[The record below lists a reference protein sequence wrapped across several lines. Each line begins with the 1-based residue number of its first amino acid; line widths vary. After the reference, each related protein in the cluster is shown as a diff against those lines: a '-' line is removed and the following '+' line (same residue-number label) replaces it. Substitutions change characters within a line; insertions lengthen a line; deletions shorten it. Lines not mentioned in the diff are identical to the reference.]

1 MLPAIY
7 LPRQSTVVMV
17 QYTHIHDFQHNTIIM
32 YAIYIFSL
40 PEDACKQQYCRIE
53 FTDVEPDIRKGEK
66 LYAQITSNSI
76 EKLYDFFIEQM
87 REDPFVYCYGI
98 EARKNQYRMEA
109 DEAVG
114 IFSTQLDILHKA
126 DFKITEF
133 IPQQDGAILVRTT
146 NRQSRLCKQS

>member
-1 MLPAIY
+1 
-7 LPRQSTVVMV
+7 
-17 QYTHIHDFQHNTIIM
+17 M

-66 LYAQITSNSI
+66 LYSKITSDSI

-98 EARKNQYRMEA
+98 EGRKNQYRMEA
-109 DEAVG
+109 DDAVG
-114 IFSTQLDILHKA
+114 ILSTQLDILHKA
-126 DFKITEF
+126 DYTITEF
-133 IPQQDGAILVRTT
+133 IPHPNGATLVRTT
-146 NRQSRLCKQS
+146 TRESRLCKQS